1 MKILIYGAGALGS
14 LLAARLQQSG
24 QDVSLLARGE
34 RLAALREHGLIL
46 EDLISRQRTTAAV
59 HIVESLAPDDAYD
72 LIAVV
77 MGKHHIAAALP
88 ALAANRATPSF
99 LFIGN
104 NVAGPDALVAALG
117 RERVLLG
124 FLDAGGAVR
133 DGIVRYAAEIGGH
146 KAQVTLGELNG
157 SQTSRLARIVA
168 ALREAGFQ
176 TEICPQMD
184 ALLKTHA
191 AGIVPLAGAYYAA
204 GGDIRRVASDRQAVA
219 LLIAAMREGQRVLQ
233 ALGIPLIPPRQRIL
247 LRLPEWLLVPLG
259 QRLLRNPALDYAL
272 IHADGARPEM
282 RVLVDE
288 LLALARRTA
297 IPTPAL
303 NRLAAAIF

>member
-1 MKILIYGAGALGS
+1 
-14 LLAARLQQSG
+14 LQQAG
-24 QDVSLLARGE
+24 QEVSLLARGA

-46 EDLISRQRTTAAV
+46 EDLVSGQRSTAAV
-59 HIVESLAPDDAYD
+59 RIVESLAPDDAYD

-77 MGKHHIAAALP
+77 MGRHHVAAALP
-88 ALAANRATPSF
+88 ALAANRATPTF

-133 DGIVRYAAEIGGH
+133 DGIVGYVAEIGGH
-146 KAQVTLGELNG
+146 KAQVTLGELDG
-157 SQTSRLARIVA
+157 SRPPRLARLVA
-168 ALREAGFQ
+168 ALKGAGFQ
-176 TEICPQMD
+176 AEICPQMD

-191 AGIVPLAGAYYAA
+191 AGIVPLASAYYAA
-204 GGDIRRVASDRQAVA
+204 GSDIRRVASDRQAVA
-219 LLIAAMREGQRVLQ
+219 RLIAAMREGLRVLQ
-233 ALGIPLIPPRQRIL
+233 ALGIPLVPPRQKIL
-247 LRLPEWLLVPLG
+247 LRLPEWLLIPLG

-272 IHADGARPEM
+272 VHADGARPEM
-282 RVLVDE
+282 RVLAAE

-303 NRLAAAIF
+303 DVLVWRSE